1 MLTCAATCRSRD
13 KKPDGNKLD
22 VTGTSPNYIAE
33 ESRVENLM
41 PESLVVTMSEEE
53 NAAVEYAE
61 KAMKEAYTLTDLFTG
76 LPGSLSIYTR
86 ACKEAQLVSD
96 LYGESEIAAFR
107 SNADRHSGL
116 IR

>member
-22 VTGTSPNYIAE
+22 VTGTSPNHIAE
-33 ESRVENLM
+33 VSLVKNPM

-53 NAAVEYAE
+53 FADVKYAE
-61 KAMKEAYTLTDLFTG
+61 EAVKEAYTLTDLFTG
-76 LPGSLSIYTR
+76 SSDLSAYTR

-96 LYGESEIAAFR
+96 LYGEP
-107 SNADRHSGL
+107 
-116 IR
+116 